1 MKFRYYFAGNYLLVQ
16 VLALIVGVNLWTRG
30 VVPVEHIEERA
41 GSATPFVLVGLVLI
55 ATLMLL
61 ILIKYGASHLFY
73 YFIEYGLL
81 SLLIFFIVYFSLPDL
96 PLPLLGPLSPDLYIS
111 LLFSGIALYLRYT
124 VTQFSKVSVIVF
136 AGGAAAILGALEIY
150 FVIVL
155 LVVLSVYDVLAVR
168 KAKHM
173 GKIADD
179 VYEKGSSLLFVHDTE
194 KEIITIGSAD
204 IVLPSTLV
212 VSVFL
217 HYSSMEALSEMEAL
231 LFPFLG
237 PLLCSILAF
246 AGILIAT
253 RKEEAPALPYASLGI
268 LGFLATELL
277 RFF

>member
-1 MKFRYYFAGNYLLVQ
+1 MKFRYYLAGNYLLVQ
-16 VLALIVGVNLWTRG
+16 VLALIVGVNLWTQG

-41 GSATPFVLVGLVLI
+41 GSATPFALVGLVLI
-55 ATLMLL
+55 ATLLLL
-61 ILIKYGASHLFY
+61 ILIKYGVSHLFY

-81 SLLIFFIVYFSLPDL
+81 SLLVFFIVYFSLPGL
-96 PLPLLGPLSPDLYIS
+96 PQPTLGPLSPDLYVS

-124 VTQFSKVSVIVF
+124 VTQFSKVSVIIF

-155 LVVLSVYDVLAVR
+155 LVVLSVYDVLAVKR
-168 KAKHM
+168 TKHM

-194 KEIITIGSAD
+194 KEIITVGSAD

-231 LFPFLG
+231 LFPLLG
-237 PLLCSILAF
+237 PLLCSTLSF
-246 AGILIAT
+246 VGILVAT